1 MECDGLVPIL
11 LRLELRL
18 LRIQWRLL
26 PHLRLLPAWI
36 QQRLLNRIQLR
47 LFYWELRLLLTKEL
61 LLINWINLWLLLRIH
76 LLLVYWIHL
85 RLLLKIELLL
95 INWIHLR
102 LLLRIHLLLFYRVEL
117 RLPGLQSR
125 HLNTLYSLH
134 VDVREADLR
143 DEVILGIGWVLERLP
158 RIEAGWRLGVT
169 GELVVSI
176 QVCIKLIVKLR
187 FHLR

>member
-1 MECDGLVPIL
+1 M
-11 LRLELRL
+11 RLELRL

-47 LFYWELRLLLTKEL
+47 LFYWKLRLLLTKEL
-61 LLINWINLWLLLRIH
+61 LLINWINLRLLLRIH

-85 RLLLKIELLL
+85 RLLL
-95 INWIHLR
+95 
-102 LLLRIHLLLFYRVEL
+102 RIHLLLVYRIKL

-125 HLNTLYSLH
+125 HLNTLYPLH
-134 VDVREADLR
+134 IDVREADLR

-169 GELVVSI
+169 GELVVII

>member
-47 LFYWELRLLLTKEL
+47 LFYWKLRLLLTKEL

-76 LLLVYWIHL
+76 LLLVY
-85 RLLLKIELLL
+85 
-95 INWIHLR
+95 
-102 LLLRIHLLLFYRVEL
+102 RVEL

-125 HLNTLYSLH
+125 HLNSLYSLH

-158 RIEAGWRLGVT
+158 RVEAGWRLGVT

>member
-1 MECDGLVPIL
+1 MECDGQVPIL
-11 LRLELRL
+11 LRLELRV

-36 QQRLLNRIQLR
+36 QQRLFNSWIQLR
-47 LFYWELRLLLTKEL
+47 LFYWELRLLLTNEL
-61 LLINWINLWLLLRIH
+61 LLINWINLRLLLRIH
-76 LLLVYWIHL
+76 
-85 RLLLKIELLL
+85 LLL

-102 LLLRIHLLLFYRVEL
+102 LLLRIQILLFYRVEL

-125 HLNTLYSLH
+125 HLNSLYSLH

-169 GELVVSI
+169 GELVVII

>member
-76 LLLVYWIHL
+76 LLL
-85 RLLLKIELLL
+85 

-102 LLLRIHLLLFYRVEL
+102 LLLKIHLLLFYRVEL

-134 VDVREADLR
+134 IDIREADLR

-169 GELVVSI
+169 GELVVII

>member
-47 LFYWELRLLLTKEL
+47 LFYWKLRLLLTKEL

-76 LLLVYWIHL
+76 LLLVY
-85 RLLLKIELLL
+85 
-95 INWIHLR
+95 
-102 LLLRIHLLLFYRVEL
+102 RVEL

-125 HLNTLYSLH
+125 HLNTLYPLH
-134 VDVREADLR
+134 IDVREADLR

-158 RIEAGWRLGVT
+158 RVEAGWRLGVT

>member
-1 MECDGLVPIL
+1 M
-11 LRLELRL
+11 RLELRL

-61 LLINWINLWLLLRIH
+61 LLINWI
-76 LLLVYWIHL
+76 HL
-85 RLLLKIELLL
+85 RLLLKI
-95 INWIHLR
+95 
-102 LLLRIHLLLFYRVEL
+102 HLLLVYRIEL

-125 HLNTLYSLH
+125 HLNSLYSLH

-143 DEVILGIGWVLERLP
+143 DEVILRIGWVLERLP
-158 RIEAGWRLGVT
+158 RVEAGWRLGVT
-169 GELVVSI
+169 GELVVII

>member
-95 INWIHLR
+95 V
-102 LLLRIHLLLFYRVEL
+102 Y
-117 RLPGLQSR
+117 
-125 HLNTLYSLH
+125 
-134 VDVREADLR
+134 
-143 DEVILGIGWVLERLP
+143 
-158 RIEAGWRLGVT
+158 
-169 GELVVSI
+169 
-176 QVCIKLIVKLR
+176 
-187 FHLR
+187 

>member
-61 LLINWINLWLLLRIH
+61 LLINWINLRLLLRIH
-76 LLLVYWIHL
+76 LLLVY
-85 RLLLKIELLL
+85 
-95 INWIHLR
+95 
-102 LLLRIHLLLFYRVEL
+102 RIKL

-134 VDVREADLR
+134 IDVREADLR

>member
-11 LRLELRL
+11 LRLEL
-18 LRIQWRLL
+18 IQWRLL

-47 LFYWELRLLLTKEL
+47 LFYWKLRLLLTKEL

-76 LLLVYWIHL
+76 LLLVY
-85 RLLLKIELLL
+85 
-95 INWIHLR
+95 
-102 LLLRIHLLLFYRVEL
+102 RVEL

-125 HLNTLYSLH
+125 HLNSLYSLH
-134 VDVREADLR
+134 VDIREADLR